1 MTLEQVR
8 HVLEVEKAKS
18 INQAANNMF
27 LSQSALSLSIKG
39 VWAGHFYS
47 QQQGRGAYSFWTYI
61 YFLCKTHPVA
71 DKSVV

>member
-27 LSQSALSLSIKG
+27 LSQSALSLSIKALEQEFGQDIFIRNSKG
-39 VWAGHFYS
+39 VALTPFGRINISHNSYRFY
-47 QQQGRGAYSFWTYI
+47 
-61 YFLCKTHPVA
+61 K
-71 DKSVV
+71 

>member
-27 LSQSALSLSIKG
+27 LSQSALSLSIKALEQEFGQDIFIRNSKG
-39 VWAGHFYS
+39 VALTPF
-47 QQQGRGAYSFWTYI
+47 GRN
-61 YFLCKTHPVA
+61 CR
-71 DKSVV
+71 

>member
-27 LSQSALSLSIKG
+27 LSQSALSLSIK
-39 VWAGHFYS
+39 A
-47 QQQGRGAYSFWTYI
+47 
-61 YFLCKTHPVA
+61 LE
-71 DKSVV
+71 